1 MLKEDFITSADI
13 TDKNMERFQG
23 MYKLCRYKAF
33 KDRCPEDWLQSDTF
47 IKSANAVY
55 LKYKNKVQGAVYF
68 HRGSIFMA
76 KVYAGAKKKLR
87 EWIKHKHKKM
97 VKCHRRRFVFR

>member
-1 MLKEDFITSADI
+1 MSK
-13 TDKNMERFQG
+13 
-23 MYKLCRYKAF
+23 
-33 KDRCPEDWLQSDTF
+33 DWLQSDTF

-68 HRGSIFMA
+68 HRGSPFMA
-76 KVYAGAKKKLR
+76 KVYGKKKLR

-97 VKCHRRRFVFR
+97 VKCHSRFVFR